1 MSRQLSP
8 EELER
13 RRQLHAVRKAYR
25 NREYTPD
32 PDGIECCTCKRK
44 LPRGL
49 FSASIVRGRS
59 YTHKRCIK
67 CRATIYLRSKT
78 CREKRA
84 LIASLKDKPCSI
96 CSHKFAP
103 PSMLLVHRR
112 GVKKFC
118 VGMAWSGR
126 SRSSIIEEAKKC
138 DVVCSNCERINRLD
152 TRQRGCHRHSK
163 LADLAPELGKQ
174 VDLLSR
180 LQELQELRSSQLQGD
195 QHQVLAV

>member
-1 MSRQLSP
+1 MTAQPSP
-8 EELER
+8 EEFKL
-13 RRQLHAVRKAYR
+13 RQELHAIRRAYR
-25 NREYTPD
+25 NRTYEPD
-32 PDGIECCTCKRK
+32 PDGIECCTCKKK

-78 CREKRA
+78 CKQKRA
-84 LIASLKDKPCSI
+84 LIASLKDKPCTM
-96 CSHKFAP
+96 CGHKYAP
-103 PSMLLVHRR
+103 PAMLLIHRR
-112 GVKKFC
+112 GIKKFC

-138 DVVCSNCERINRLD
+138 DVVCANCERSNRLQL
-152 TRQRGCHRHSK
+152 RRRACHLHSN

-180 LQELQELRSSQLQGD
+180 LREIAKAKLQVAQT
-195 QHQVLAV
+195 QVLPA